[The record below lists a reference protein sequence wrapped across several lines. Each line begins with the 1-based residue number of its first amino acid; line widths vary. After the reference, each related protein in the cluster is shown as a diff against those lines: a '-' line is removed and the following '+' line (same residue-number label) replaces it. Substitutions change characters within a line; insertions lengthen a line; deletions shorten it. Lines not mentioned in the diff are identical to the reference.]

1 MSNVTTNNKL
11 VETQSNNEVKPQSKE
26 KETWIIYS
34 PTIQE
39 YQKLYAQI
47 DPERKLTMP
56 LLAADEARDAHAKLV
71 QENYTRKISAI
82 YVIRTDDDRLWLNWH
97 EVREGKSR
105 MQRKKEVD
113 VNNMGIKKVPIP
125 QEDIVFD
132 QENEEYN
139 TVITGEKENRDE
151 LFVEFSASRLAE
163 LLEDINPYKT
173 QFMIAHQGQRTFN
186 VTKQEI
192 QTVGKDFAKLYES
205 KLNPSAKK

>member
-11 VETQSNNEVKPQSKE
+11 VETTNEVKPK

-39 YQKLYAQI
+39 YQKLYTQI
-47 DPERKLTMP
+47 DPERKLNFP
-56 LLAADEARDAHAKLV
+56 LLVADEERDAHAKIV
-71 QENYTRKISAI
+71 KENYTRKISAI

-97 EVREGKSR
+97 ETREGKSP
-105 MQRKKEVD
+105 MQRKKEVI

-132 QENEEYN
+132 EETEEYH
-139 TVITGEKENRDE
+139 TIITGEKENRDE
-151 LFVEFSASRLAE
+151 LFVEFSASKLAE

-173 QFMIAHQGQRTFN
+173 QFMISHQGQRTFN

-205 KLNPSAKK
+205 KLNPSSAKK